1 MKSLSEQR
9 QPIEREL
16 PGAMTARVDPR
27 LAFLLS
33 CAIRFEL
40 VERQE
45 MTLDEAFDDIE
56 RLRVIAG
63 ITCCCEGETLNAFER
78 GSKPTPRCRSP

>member
-1 MKSLSEQR
+1 
-9 QPIEREL
+9 
-16 PGAMTARVDPR
+16 MTARVDPR

-56 RLRVIAG
+56 RLRVITG
-63 ITCCCEGETLNAFER
+63 ITCCCEREILNAFER
-78 GSKPTPRCRSP
+78 YNKPTHRRRSS

>member
-1 MKSLSEQR
+1 
-9 QPIEREL
+9 
-16 PGAMTARVDPR
+16 MTAIAFSETQAREAPARRVDPR

-63 ITCCCEGETLNAFER
+63 IMCSCERDILDAFER
-78 GSKPTPRCRSP
+78 YAKPTQRCQSS

>member
-1 MKSLSEQR
+1 L
-9 QPIEREL
+9 
-16 PGAMTARVDPR
+16 GAITARVDPR

-33 CAIRFEL
+33 CASRFDL

-63 ITCCCEGETLNAFER
+63 LACHCESEILNAFER
-78 GSKPTPRCRSP
+78 CNKPTRSRRSP

>member
-1 MKSLSEQR
+1 
-9 QPIEREL
+9 
-16 PGAMTARVDPR
+16 MTARVDLR

-40 VERQE
+40 VEREE

-56 RLRVIAG
+56 RLLVVAG
-63 ITCCCEGETLNAFER
+63 LACRYEREILNAQQADA
-78 GSKPTPRCRSP
+78 

>member
-1 MKSLSEQR
+1 
-9 QPIEREL
+9 
-16 PGAMTARVDPR
+16 MTARVDPR

-45 MTLDEAFDDIE
+45 ITLDEAFDDIE
-56 RLRVIAG
+56 RLWVIAG
-63 ITCCCEGETLNAFER
+63 IACRCEREILNAFER
-78 GSKPTPRCRSP
+78 WST

>member
-1 MKSLSEQR
+1 
-9 QPIEREL
+9 
-16 PGAMTARVDPR
+16 MTATAFSETQALEAPARRVDPR

-63 ITCCCEGETLNAFER
+63 ITCSCEREILNAFER
-78 GSKPTPRCRSP
+78 YTKPTRRCRSS

>member
-1 MKSLSEQR
+1 
-9 QPIEREL
+9 
-16 PGAMTARVDPR
+16 MTATAFSEKQALEAPARRVDPR

-45 MTLDEAFDDIE
+45 MTLDEAFDDIA
-56 RLRVIAG
+56 RLWAIAG
-63 ITCCCEGETLNAFER
+63 LACRCECEILNAFDR
-78 GSKPTPRCRSP
+78 CSKRTHRRRSS